1 MLSETLA
8 DEVRTREASA
18 REIVAQA
25 KTEGARLVASARTT
39 GEQAIKEARQKSHR
53 YFRDEVRRAEGEA
66 EASAVKIVDTGREE
80 TERFYSDKKP
90 RVAEVAD
97 WLAKEV
103 MSAYGN

>member
-1 MLSETLA
+1 MSETLA
-8 DEVRTREASA
+8 DEVREREASA

-25 KTEGARLVASARTT
+25 KAEGARLIASAHTA

-66 EASAVKIVDTGREE
+66 EASAVKIVDAGRVE
-80 TERFYSDKKP
+80 TEKFYSEKKS
-90 RVAEVAD
+90 RTAEVAD

-103 MSAYGN
+103 MSTYGN

>member
-8 DEVRTREASA
+8 EEVRAREASA
-18 REIVAQA
+18 REITAQA

-66 EASAVKIVDTGREE
+66 EASAVKIVDAGREE
-80 TERFYSDKKP
+80 TERFYSEKKS
-90 RVAEVAD
+90 RTVAVAD
-97 WLAKEV
+97 WFVKEV